1 MATDRSESEGSRLA
15 DAAATPAADDAL
27 YVYGLSLVFASAL
40 AFSLGGVFMRSIET
54 QVWNVLFW
62 RGTFSAIILST
73 AVAIRSRGQ
82 VVSAYRAIGKP
93 GLVMACCSA
102 LAMTCFLTSISLTT
116 VANNSIIYA
125 TAPFLTAAL
134 AYLVSRE
141 KPGVTTI
148 IAAVLAMCGVILTVA
163 GSTGHGDIRGDILAV
178 GMTLFGSVGP
188 VVVRRYR
195 AIPMLPASSL
205 SAVLVALNALVL
217 SHVLGHPATPLSVGW
232 PDIGILFLF
241 SLCQQSLGHLMYTMG
256 ARYIPSAHT
265 ALIYTLE
272 AVLGPFW
279 VWLVYRENPGQ
290 AALLGGLI
298 VISAVVGH
306 VVITTGLLKRWRG

>member
-1 MATDRSESEGSRLA
+1 MTDASETQAPATS
-15 DAAATPAADDAL
+15 TDDSL
-27 YVYGLSLVFASAL
+27 YVYGLTLVFISAISV
-40 AFSLGGVFMRSIET
+40 SLGGVFMRSIET
-54 QVWNVLFW
+54 QVFNVLFW
-62 RGTFSAIILST
+62 RGTFSAIILSS
-73 AVAIRSRGQ
+73 AVAIRSRGEI
-82 VVSAYRAIGKP
+82 VPAYRAIGKP

-134 AYLVSRE
+134 AFVVSRE
-141 KPGVTTI
+141 RPGIATM
-148 IAAVLAMCGVILTVA
+148 IAACCALCGVVLTVT
-163 GSTGHGDIRGDILAV
+163 GSTGKGDVRGDILAV

-188 VVVRRYR
+188 VVVRKYR

-205 SAVLVALNALVL
+205 SALLVALNALVL
-217 SHVLGHPATPLSVGW
+217 SHLLGKPATPLSVGW

-241 SLCQQSLGHLMYTMG
+241 SLCQQSVGHLLYTMG

-279 VWLVYRENPGQ
+279 VWLVYAENPGQ
-290 AALLGGLI
+290 AAVFGGLI

-306 VVITTGLLKRWRG
+306 VLITTGLLKRRGRS